1 MREYGTPWEERVLDV
16 VVTAGFDPAHPD
28 PLAAA
33 VGAPQK
39 ALIDILGHPMIWWT
53 VQALRRCPIVGH
65 IVVVGIDPTLNLD
78 LGEGVECLSN
88 VPDHLD
94 NVLQGVNA
102 LCARRPD
109 IEYGLIVSGDVPLLQ
124 PESITWLA
132 ETCLR
137 QEADFWY
144 SVVSDVVMEAAFPG
158 SRRSFVKMK
167 EGRFCGGDVFV
178 FRPDIL
184 RANLNLARQLM
195 AQRKNALKLAQLFGW
210 VALFKVLIGQ
220 LSIPEGERI
229 GSRLLQCRTRVV
241 VSPYADIAMDVDKP
255 HQLEMARR
263 ILAERLGA

>member
-1 MREYGTPWEERVLDV
+1 MRECGIPWEERVLDV

-39 ALIDILGHPMIWWT
+39 ALIDILGHPMVWWT
-53 VQALRRCPIVGH
+53 VQALQRCPIVGH
-65 IVVVGIDPTLNLD
+65 IVVVGVDPTLNLD

-144 SVVSDVVMEAAFPG
+144 SVVSDVVMEATFPG

-184 RANLNLARQLM
+184 RANLNLARRLM
-195 AQRKNALKLAQLFGW
+195 AQRKNAFKLAQLFGW
-210 VALFKVLIGQ
+210 VALFKVVIGQ

-263 ILAERLGA
+263 ILAERLGV